1 MRCGLRLRGCG
12 KKVVPIYEK
21 DNQWDYG
28 SYGIESLD
36 DAMFIAAAK
45 KYMPGLIR
53 ELRECREKLRVY
65 EQQES
70 LFRKNGK
77 I

>member
-1 MRCGLRLRGCG
+1 MTDAELDMLQDLAG
-12 KKVVPIYEK
+12 KVLPE
-21 DNQWDYG
+21 
-28 SYGIESLD
+28 
-36 DAMFIAAAK
+36 AMIGV
-45 KYMPGLIR
+45 YR